1 MGIMRLVIA
10 VLAMV
15 GGVVA
20 AAPAP
25 EQSRAVEVWVTAAV
39 EIDASGHVQE
49 LEWDENSKLDT
60 LLAKRLTPTVQAWEF
75 EAATV
80 DGRPQLTQTGLAV
93 HVRVEELTDQSLAM
107 RLLDAR
113 TGPTALALS
122 PPAYPRGAMGRG
134 VSARVEVVLDVQADG
149 SPVVRDMAYE
159 SDESGH
165 SGRHLSGSRNEFLA
179 SATRAIKTWK
189 FRPEIVAGR
198 LVPGPGL
205 NIPISYCLDPSPW
218 CARNR
223 DAWNAKRKLPAN
235 LHMGDSSAVA
245 LKTDISAQVI

>member
-15 GGVVA
+15 SGVVA

-25 EQSRAVEVWVTAAV
+25 EQPRAVDVWVTAGV

-49 LEWDENSKLDT
+49 LKWDENSKLHS
-60 LLAKRLTPTVQAWEF
+60 LIANRLTPTVQAWEF
-75 EAATV
+75 EPATV
-80 DGRPQLTQTGLAV
+80 DGRPEPTQTGLAV

-107 RLLDAR
+107 RLLGAR
-113 TGPTALALS
+113 TGPTALALA
-122 PPAYPRGAMGRG
+122 PPAYPRGAIARG
-134 VSARVEVVLDVQADG
+134 ISARVEVVLEVKADG

-165 SGRHLSGSRNEFLA
+165 SGVQLNGPRSAFLA
-179 SATRAIKTWK
+179 STTKAIKTWK

-198 LVPGPGL
+198 VVPGPGIS
-205 NIPISYCLDPSPW
+205 IPVSYCLEPSQW
-218 CARNR
+218 CARNQ
-223 DAWNAKRKLPAN
+223 DVWNAKRKLPAN

-245 LKTDISAQVI
+245 LKTDVSAEVI